1 MLSIMFF
8 IFLSFVGTAAMLF
21 YAMRC
26 QERQCRRLQDD
37 NAELRVLIRALESRL
52 DAPRA
57 PAGAAAPAQE
67 PDPARDP
74 LLHLNFDAPSDSSAR
89 PATFREGWNLRD
101 AGDPPPPPAESAP
114 QGDAPRRDAAPDS
127 LPELSLDPGKK
138 A

>member
-26 QERQCRRLQDD
+26 QERQCRQLRDD

-52 DAPRA
+52 DAPRIPSG
-57 PAGAAAPAQE
+57 PAASAQE

-74 LLHLNFDAPSDSSAR
+74 LLHLNFDSPSGASAG
-89 PATFREGWNLRD
+89 PTSFKDGWNLRD
-101 AGDPPPPPAESAP
+101 AGDPPPQPAASAP
-114 QGDAPRRDAAPDS
+114 LGDAGADS

-138 A
+138 D